1 MTELLLVR
9 HGQSQFNAERRWE
22 NWVHESPLTPHGE
35 GEARVLADR
44 LVAEHDIAALYA
56 SPLTRAAQTAQ
67 IIGKALGMEPRAFD
81 GLREIDVGLVGGLT
95 RDGFEARFPSAFAR
109 WQDRRDMDFA
119 WPGGEVRSDF
129 FQRATQAVAEIVA
142 KHPGDK
148 VVVVCHGGV
157 IRATLAFY
165 LPNDF
170 SEWWAYALHTGSLSR
185 LLVSPDGNRLVT
197 LNEYEEGVAA
207 ASTLRGPD

>member
-1 MTELLLVR
+1 
-9 HGQSQFNAERRWE
+9 
-22 NWVHESPLTPHGE
+22 
-35 GEARVLADR
+35 
-44 LVAEHDIAALYA
+44 
-56 SPLTRAAQTAQ
+56 
-67 IIGKALGMEPRAFD
+67 
-81 GLREIDVGLVGGLT
+81 
-95 RDGFEARFPSAFAR
+95 
-109 WQDRRDMDFA
+109 
-119 WPGGEVRSDF
+119 
-129 FQRATQAVAEIVA
+129 
-142 KHPGDK
+142 

>member
-1 MTELLLVR
+1 MTELLLLR
-9 HGQSQFNAERRWE
+9 HGQSRFNAERRWE
-22 NWVHESPLTPHGE
+22 NWVHESALTQQGE
-35 GEARVLADR
+35 GEAQALADR
-44 LVAEHDIAALYA
+44 LVTEHDIAALYA

-67 IIGKALGMEPRAFD
+67 IIGRALGMEPIAID

-95 RDGFEARFPSAFAR
+95 RDGFEARFPSAFAQ
-109 WQDRRDMDFA
+109 WQDRRDMSFA

-129 FQRATQAVAEIVA
+129 FQRATHTVAEIAA
-142 KHPGDK
+142 KHPEEK

-170 SEWWAYALHTGSLSR
+170 SDWWVYALHTGSLSR
-185 LLVSPDGNRLVT
+185 LVVSPDGNQLHK
-197 LNEYEEGVAA
+197 LNEYEEGAVAA
-207 ASTLRGPD
+207 SAPQGPD